1 MINNLF
7 KIPYFF
13 SKSKFN
19 TYKDVIIKSNEMS
32 KKFMRSSGP
41 GGQSVNTTNSK
52 AEVRVFILECSIID
66 EIIAKN
72 LQEKYKNYINK
83 SG

>member
-1 MINNLF
+1 MMNRLF

-19 TYKDVIIKSNEMS
+19 TYKDVIIQNNEMS

-52 AEVRVFILECSIID
+52 AELRVFIKECSVID
-66 EIIAKN
+66 DIIAKN
-72 LQEKYKNYINK
+72 LV
-83 SG
+83 